1 MLTLTDLQM
10 KRLAIFVSGGGTN
23 LQQIAEY
30 FAPNPGVK
38 IVCVVSNNKD
48 AYANVRAK
56 KLGIPLIML
65 NSKAKIHDYE
75 LQSQYDVSQTFDFQD
90 KAFSEYLK
98 SLDVDLIV
106 LAGFLWLI
114 PQHLLDA
121 FPMRIINIHPA
132 LLPKYGGKGFY
143 GHHVHEAVVAH
154 HEKESGITIHYVNE
168 HYDSGDVIFQKSV
181 ALSETDTAD
190 DVAAKI
196 HILER
201 DNFPVV
207 IDELLKSV

>member
-1 MLTLTDLQM
+1 M
-10 KRLAIFVSGGGTN
+10 KKLAIFVSGGGTN

-30 FAPNPGVK
+30 FAPNPEVK

-48 AYANVRAK
+48 AFANVRAK
-56 KLGIPLIML
+56 NLGIPLVML
-65 NSKAKIHDYE
+65 NSKAKIHDFE
-75 LQSQYDVSQTFDFQD
+75 LQSQYEVSQTFDFQD
-90 KAFSEYLK
+90 KTFSEYLK

-121 FPMRIINIHPA
+121 FDGKIINIHPA

-168 HYDSGDVIFQKSV
+168 RYDSGDIIFQKSV
-181 ALSETDTAD
+181 ELSETDTAE

-196 HILER
+196 HILEK
-201 DNFPVV
+201 DYFPVV
-207 IDELLKSV
+207 IEELLKSL